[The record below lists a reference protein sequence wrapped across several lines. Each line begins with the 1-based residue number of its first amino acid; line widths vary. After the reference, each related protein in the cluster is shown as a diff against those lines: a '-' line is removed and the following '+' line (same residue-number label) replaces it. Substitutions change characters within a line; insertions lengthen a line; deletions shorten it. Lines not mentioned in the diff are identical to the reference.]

1 MINNPQELNEFE
13 DNYIRNYNMTID
25 QKFNLLNSL
34 YEFAHSIGKLTKDD
48 SQQNLEVLI
57 KTLKV
62 FRDANKPASKS
73 S

>member
-1 MINNPQELNEFE
+1 MIKNSGILQKSE
-13 DNYIRNYNMTID
+13 DDFIRKNNMTIE

-34 YEFAHSIGKLTKDD
+34 YEFSHSIGKLTTDD

-62 FRDANKPASKS
+62 FRDANKPAFKS

>member
-1 MINNPQELNEFE
+1 MINNPQQLNEFE
-13 DNYIRNYNMTID
+13 DNYIRNYNMTIE

-34 YEFAHSIGKLTKDD
+34 YEFSHSIGKLTTDD

-62 FRDANKPASKS
+62 FRDANKPAFKS

>member
-1 MINNPQELNEFE
+1 MINNPQQLTEFE
-13 DNYIRNYNMTID
+13 DDYIRNYNMTID

-34 YEFAHSIGKLTKDD
+34 YEFAHSIGKLTTDD